1 MKNIFVIIF
10 IFFLIS
16 CSKKED
22 PIRDIPKNPLY
33 QELQGKYETNAIL
46 INNPVDI
53 NRDGIYSNN
62 LLQEFEHAI
71 TSSKNRLEI
80 KSNELLNLELLTI
93 SFPYSSEENFIDGKF
108 YSDWVILGGEYEID
122 DNKLISED
130 TILSSIT
137 LLDNKTIGVKGEIEL
152 YTSEGWEMIEF
163 SAVYEKR

>member
-62 LLQEFEHAI
+62 LLQEFGAAC
-71 TSSKNRLEI
+71 R
-80 KSNELLNLELLTI
+80 
-93 SFPYSSEENFIDGKF
+93 
-108 YSDWVILGGEYEID
+108 
-122 DNKLISED
+122 
-130 TILSSIT
+130 
-137 LLDNKTIGVKGEIEL
+137 
-152 YTSEGWEMIEF
+152 
-163 SAVYEKR
+163 